1 MLGRCPWYYCRQYYD
16 ALEFHNDIS
25 CDTISPSSIF
35 PSHISFKSDHT
46 SLKKTSNIKQLFNY
60 FKFYFVVYS
69 EMIMVNTKVNTIRV
83 TLGVTCLKS
92 EVLSKLS
99 WKIHF
104 MSPQIT
110 QNNHH
115 KCKFECPMQKMII
128 QFTFKTSK
136 KMLIRILCDD
146 IYLGQN
152 NL

>member
-1 MLGRCPWYYCRQYYD
+1 M
-16 ALEFHNDIS
+16 
-25 CDTISPSSIF
+25 
-35 PSHISFKSDHT
+35 
-46 SLKKTSNIKQLFNY
+46 FNY

-83 TLGVTCLKS
+83 TCLKL

-136 KMLIRILCDD
+136 KKYWLEFSAMIFIWVKITCNNCSVAESEKNKFMKSSLGSKEHLKLLPSSRESVLSFLTFPIRAKFNK
-146 IYLGQN
+146 YLKNAHEEGI
-152 NL
+152 